1 MLEGIEGNY
10 IGTIYT
16 LYRVSILIQKRGV
29 ITLPE
34 EKKRYKASTGV
45 DEFYYA
51 VLTNEDEQF
60 ETEEIIRVKF
70 LQEIEIEMPQE
81 AIRAFGDNRTAEIAI
96 SGGNISVSTQFHS
109 VPIEDKNI
117 LFGLETVDGLSS
129 IGGDDVPPYVAVV
142 FTKTFED
149 GSKEWV
155 GLTKGMFMRTKIT
168 GKTKEENKEFGNEE
182 VTGEFMER
190 YVEGAKSE
198 KSVLFGADKKGET
211 DNRDSLFQKI
221 FGKSYPGTPA
231 GV

>member
-1 MLEGIEGNY
+1 M
-10 IGTIYT
+10 
-16 LYRVSILIQKRGV
+16 
-29 ITLPE
+29 
-34 EKKRYKASTGV
+34 

-51 VLTNEDEQF
+51 VITDEDEKSF
-60 ETEEIIRVKF
+60 KTGEITRIKF
-70 LQEIEIEMPQE
+70 LQEIEVEMPQE
-81 AIRAFGDNRTAEIAI
+81 AMRAYGDNRTAEIAI
-96 SGGNISVSTQFHS
+96 SGGNITVSTQFHK
-109 VPIEDKNI
+109 VPVQDKNI
-117 LFGLETVDGLSS
+117 LFGLEQVDGLSS
-129 IGGDDVPPYVAVV
+129 VGSDDVPPCVAAV

-155 GLTKGMFMRTKIT
+155 GLTKGMFMRSKIS
-168 GKTKEENKEFGNEE
+168 GKTKEENKNFDNEE

-221 FGKSYPGTPA
+221 FGKPYPGSPP